1 MNDAR
6 DERALL
12 RRVGPLAVL
21 VIVGLAL
28 FVPQPSGVE
37 IGAGASPRAD
47 GFVEVLDRLSEEP
60 PVLIAFDPDFGTFA
74 EIRPTVRGLLG
85 DLLDR
90 GADLA
95 FVSLTPEGRAL
106 GSIELARLAADG
118 VDDAR
123 ITDLGFRT
131 GAEAALLELVRE
143 PLAAVAARGDAA
155 EALLQGGLEGIE
167 LAIVVG
173 GNDLGPRSWIEQVRT
188 RAPSLPIVA
197 VTPTVLLPELTPYLA
212 TGQLEGL
219 LGTIG
224 DGAAYRAQLAT
235 GPSGEGL
242 EAGPRPLAILAG
254 VLVAVVVLAQAA
266 LVALTDAMR
275 GRGPGGG

>member
-95 FVSLTPEGRAL
+95 FVSLTPE
-106 GSIELARLAADG
+106 E
-118 VDDAR
+118 
-123 ITDLGFRT
+123 
-131 GAEAALLELVRE
+131 
-143 PLAAVAARGDAA
+143 
-155 EALLQGGLEGIE
+155 
-167 LAIVVG
+167 
-173 GNDLGPRSWIEQVRT
+173 
-188 RAPSLPIVA
+188 
-197 VTPTVLLPELTPYLA
+197 
-212 TGQLEGL
+212 
-219 LGTIG
+219 
-224 DGAAYRAQLAT
+224 
-235 GPSGEGL
+235 
-242 EAGPRPLAILAG
+242 
-254 VLVAVVVLAQAA
+254 
-266 LVALTDAMR
+266 
-275 GRGPGGG
+275 